1 MDEIKQIKNLFKK
14 LIKDKNSIFYLVG
27 KINRTLLNKSRK
39 SASEKDKVFYKI
51 YIRGEDQEI
60 IYDDD
65 NEKERIL
72 FYTPFVEQ
80 KQDIDRS
87 STLYN
92 INGLMQFF
100 HADVV
105 NIRLFFFSKSA
116 VDPKYTLLCVDRFS
130 SKVYVYPM
138 KKNNLE
144 RELKL
149 FYGEIE
155 PKRNQKQ
162 EMRLQTDLEFLQ
174 NEIKKLNKKYSL
186 DMFSTKL
193 RGGKA
198 LATEQ
203 KIREFKKL
211 LFKSKRLHKATKTER
226 LDTR

>member
-105 NIRLFFFSKSA
+105 NICLFFFFKI
-116 VDPKYTLLCVDRFS
+116 CGR
-130 SKVYVYPM
+130 SKVCV
-138 KKNNLE
+138 
-144 RELKL
+144 
-149 FYGEIE
+149 
-155 PKRNQKQ
+155 
-162 EMRLQTDLEFLQ
+162 
-174 NEIKKLNKKYSL
+174 
-186 DMFSTKL
+186 
-193 RGGKA
+193 A
-198 LATEQ
+198 LC
-203 KIREFKKL
+203 
-211 LFKSKRLHKATKTER
+211 
-226 LDTR
+226 